1 MMTQHI
7 VASYE
12 NELRELG
19 HKIAEMGGQVERL
32 VADSTT
38 ALLKRDVALAE
49 KVIIADRKVNAL
61 QQEIENAA
69 VTIIALASRSRTTCA
84 R

>member
-19 HKIAEMGGQVERL
+19 RKIAEMGGQVERL
-32 VADSTT
+32 VADSNPGNRTVLRGGPVLCYYRLSHI
-38 ALLKRDVALAE
+38 AGLLVAHWGGDNVRRQKRRPA
-49 KVIIADRKVNAL
+49 
-61 QQEIENAA
+61 
-69 VTIIALASRSRTTCA
+69 
-84 R
+84 